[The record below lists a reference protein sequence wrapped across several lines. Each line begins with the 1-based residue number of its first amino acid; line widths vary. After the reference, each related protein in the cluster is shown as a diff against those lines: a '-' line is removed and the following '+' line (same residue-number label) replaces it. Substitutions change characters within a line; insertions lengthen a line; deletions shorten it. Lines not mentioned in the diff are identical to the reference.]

1 MLYTEL
7 FLSVL
12 AFTLA
17 LSIVIISIPPILRVA
32 KAKNLFDP
40 IDERKIHTKI
50 VPPLGGVGIFIGFVI
65 STIIS
70 TDGYTFDGLK
80 YIIAAVI
87 LMFFIGLK
95 DDLLAISARKKFT
108 VQVFASVLLI
118 TLGNFHIHNLHGF
131 LGIYEVNFVFGT
143 LITLFLI
150 LTIVNAYNLIDGID
164 GLASGLAILA
174 SVFFG
179 FWFFMA
185 GFIQYSIMA
194 FAMAGS
200 LTGFFFFNVFGNAN
214 KLFMGDTGSLVVGMI
229 MAVFVIKFNEFNV
242 GSNVAYFIEAS
253 PSVSFAVVL
262 VPLIDTLRVMTIRL
276 LNGKSPFSPDN
287 NHIHHRLLQ
296 LVPSHLAVTLI
307 IIASNVF
314 IIGIALLLN
323 SISFNVNLQFLI
335 IFALG
340 IFFSFLPSQIIRW
353 REVKQRKQLKF
364 AGSAT

>member
-1 MLYTEL
+1 MLFTEL
-7 FLSVL
+7 FLSIL

-17 LSIVIISIPPILRVA
+17 LSIVILSIPPIMKVA
-32 KAKNLFDP
+32 KAKHLFEP
-40 IDERKIHTKI
+40 FDERKIHTKI
-50 VPPLGGVGIFIGFVI
+50 VPPLGGVAIFIGFVI

-95 DDLLAISARKKFT
+95 DDLMAISARKKFT
-108 VQVFASVLLI
+108 VQVFASILLI
-118 TLGNFHIHNLHGF
+118 TLGNFQIQNLHGF
-131 LGIYEVNFVFGT
+131 LGIYEVNFVVGT
-143 LITLFLI
+143 ILTLFLI

-179 FWFFMA
+179 AWFFMA
-185 GFIQYSIMA
+185 GFVQYSIMA

-200 LTGFFFFNVFGNAN
+200 LTGFFFFNVFGNKN

-229 MAVFVIKFNEFNV
+229 MAVIVIKFNEFNIT
-242 GSNVAYFIEAS
+242 SNTAYFIEAS
-253 PSVSFAVVL
+253 PSVSFAVVI
-262 VPLIDTLRVMTIRL
+262 VPLLDTLRVMTIRL

-287 NHIHHRLLQ
+287 NHIHHRLLH
-296 LVPSHLAVTLI
+296 LVPNHLTVTLI
-307 IIASNVF
+307 IIASNIL
-314 IIGIALLLN
+314 IIGTALLLN
-323 SISFNVNLQFLI
+323 QISFNVNLQFLI

-340 IFFSFLPSQIIRW
+340 ISLSFVPSQIIKF
-353 REVKQRKQLKF
+353 RETKQRGQLKF
-364 AGSAT
+364 AGSNN